1 MNKRWSFFFTGCFLF
16 LIFVIFSYLVHKN
29 VFTQFDF
36 NTTVRLQDKISTR
49 FDPLFSWFSTFGSF
63 EFISVALVGILVFLL
78 IQKKI
83 FAILSGIFLYISF
96 HVLELYGKFFVDHPP
111 PPEFLLRTK
120 RMVEFP
126 QFHIRSEFSFPSG
139 HSGRTI
145 FMSVLLII
153 LVLNSQRIRREIK
166 WAFIFLIILF
176 DLIMLI
182 SRVYLG
188 EHWTTDVIGGG
199 ILGAGFG
206 LITGAWIWRN
216 TAPKKTLL

>member
-1 MNKRWSFFFTGCFLF
+1 MSKRWSFFFTGCFLF
-16 LIFVIFSYLVHKN
+16 FIFVVFSYFVHKN

-63 EFISVALVGILVFLL
+63 EFMSVALLGILVFLL

-83 FAILSGIFLYISF
+83 LAILSGIFLYISF
-96 HVLELYGKFFVDHPP
+96 HVLEIYGKFFVDHPP

-120 RMVEFP
+120 RMVDFP

-139 HSGRTI
+139 HSGRTMFI
-145 FMSVLLII
+145 SVILL
-153 LVLNSQRIRREIK
+153 LVVLNSQQIRKEVK
-166 WAFIFLIILF
+166 WMLVFFIILF
-176 DLIMLI
+176 DLIMII
-182 SRVYLG
+182 SRIYLG

-206 LITGAWIWRN
+206 LITGAWIWGSSS
-216 TAPKKTLL
+216 KKKLL